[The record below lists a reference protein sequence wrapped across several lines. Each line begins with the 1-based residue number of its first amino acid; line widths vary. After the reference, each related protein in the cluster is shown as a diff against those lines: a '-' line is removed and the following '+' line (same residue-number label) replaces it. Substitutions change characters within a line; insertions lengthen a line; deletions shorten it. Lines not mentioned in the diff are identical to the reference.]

1 MANHTQCELTARL
14 ATSTAIAFIL
24 ILTVQGCAGLLPEP
38 PLPKHFSCHPS
49 KFLVLGEFGRAM
61 PKRAC
66 RTHPKA
72 KVLRTAHVM
81 GTRLQPL
88 RADVATH
95 EQRLERLARGD
106 NSAST
111 LDRLADTEA
120 ELQAARTRLNTATRE
135 ALVKLDKIAR
145 ASGWTG
151 PL

>member
-1 MANHTQCELTARL
+1 VRVDGPPRHLDCHCLYLDSDGPGLRRVAARTAV
-14 ATSTAIAFIL
+14 AET
-24 ILTVQGCAGLLPEP
+24 LLVP
-38 PLPKHFSCHPS
+38 PLEIPGSGRIRACHAETGLPHPS
-49 KFLVLGEFGRAM
+49 QGQGFA
-61 PKRAC
+61 
-66 RTHPKA
+66 
-72 KVLRTAHVM
+72 
-81 GTRLQPL
+81 RLQPL